1 MSHPVLVASGVS
13 ASRGTGRNARQI
25 LAPVCLAVE
34 AGESL
39 AITGASGAG
48 KSTLADIILGLGD
61 PSTGQVNLLGTPWSL
76 PGRNLS
82 ARRRHLVQGVP
93 QDAAAAF
100 VPRYSI
106 RRSLHLA
113 LSRLAPHLAAEEQI
127 ERAAHVARFDPAL
140 LARRPRE
147 LSGGQ
152 AQRAALARA
161 LVVDPALLVADEPTS
176 ALDPAT
182 AGQVAEHL
190 FTTAKDTGIALLLVT
205 HDLQL
210 AARCSRHL
218 RISAPR

>member
-1 MSHPVLVASGVS
+1 MSHPVLEASSVA
-13 ASRGTGRNARQI
+13 AMRGTGPSARQV
-25 LAPVCLAVE
+25 LAPLSLSMD

-61 PSTGQVNLLGTPWSL
+61 PSAGQVKVLGEPWSL

-82 ARRRHLVQGVP
+82 AQRRHLVQGVP

-106 RRSLHLA
+106 RASLHLA
-113 LSRLAPHLAAEEQI
+113 LSRLAPQAAAEERI
-127 ERAAHVARFDPAL
+127 ERAAHVARFDTAL
-140 LARRPRE
+140 LDRRPRE

-152 AQRAALARA
+152 GQRAALARA
-161 LVVDPALLVADEPTS
+161 LVVAPALLVADEPTS

-182 AGQVAEHL
+182 AGEVAENL
-190 FTTAKDTGIALLLVT
+190 FTTAKDTGIALLLIT

-210 AARCSRHL
+210 AARCSRQL
-218 RISAPR
+218 SISAPR